1 MGTGY
6 TDWEGVSVEPL
17 PIGASPAA
25 LVTGNSNLSVAI
37 LWSVSVS
44 IWGYIYVTSAF
55 NFF

>member
-25 LVTGNSNLSVAI
+25 LVTGKQTPTPPCQECEKMLI
-37 LWSVSVS
+37 EF
-44 IWGYIYVTSAF
+44 T
-55 NFF
+55 